1 MESVVSGVLLGI
13 VGLIGMWYLVAKAL
27 EEEAEL
33 DAHLR
38 GWDHDAD
45 EFDIQKDR

>member
-1 MESVVSGVLLGI
+1 MESVVSGVLLGV
-13 VGLIGMWYLVAKAL
+13 VGLVGMWYLVDKAL

-33 DAHLR
+33 DSRLR

-45 EFDIQKDR
+45 ESDIAEDR